1 MTTLSER
8 IQARFNFNLER
19 VNWVTIVFW
28 TIGIIALVLIA
39 IGSFRSVTSARLT
52 ATQWR
57 DLIIF
62 GLAQGGIYALIALG
76 YTMVYGVLG
85 FINFAHGEVFMS
97 GTMIGF
103 YVASSLQRN
112 GLWDQQPLLSFVLVL
127 LICMATS
134 TLVAVI
140 VERIAYKPL
149 RGAPR
154 LIPLITSI
162 GASFFLQYTFRG
174 LFGAGINTWPAMEAL
189 TGSFQIAGFTILR
202 SQALVIVAAV
212 LMMIGLYYFVEKTKV
227 GKTLRAVAEDKEI
240 AALMG
245 INVDRAIIMTFAVGG
260 AMAGV
265 AAMLYSLVFRNV
277 YFFSGFFPGI
287 KAFTAAVIGGIGNI
301 VGAMIGG
308 LLLGILETLGP
319 SLVLGGFD
327 VPAFSQLKDVI
338 AFLALVLVLII
349 RPTGILGE
357 RLAEERG

>member
-1 MTTLSER
+1 MSTLAER
-8 IQARFNFNLER
+8 IGGRFNINLER
-19 VNWVTIVFW
+19 VNWVTVVFW
-28 TIGIIALVLIA
+28 AIGIVSIVLIL
-39 IGSFRSVTSARLT
+39 IGSFRSIASGRLT

-57 DLIIF
+57 DLIVF
-62 GLAQGGIYALIALG
+62 GLAQGSIYALIALG

-97 GTMIGF
+97 GAMVGF
-103 YVASSLQRN
+103 YVAQSLN
-112 GLWDQQPLLSFVLVL
+112 GSGFWDAQPVISFFIVL
-127 LICMATS
+127 LVCMATS
-134 TLVAVI
+134 TLIAVI
-140 VERIAYKPL
+140 VERVAYKPL
-149 RGAPR
+149 RGSPR

-174 LFGAGINTWPAMEAL
+174 FFGAGINTWPAFEAL
-189 TGSFQIAGFTILR
+189 SGALQIGGFRILK

-212 LMMIGLYYFVEKTKV
+212 LMMVGLYYFVEKTKI

-245 INVDRAIIMTFAVGG
+245 INVDRAIVMTFAVGG

-265 AAMLYSLVFRNV
+265 AAMLYSLVFRNI

-301 VGAMIGG
+301 VGAMVGG
-308 LLLGILETLGP
+308 LLLGILESIGP
-319 SLVLGGFD
+319 SLVLGGFEIT
-327 VPAFSQLKDVI
+327 AFTQLKDVV
-338 AFLALVLVLII
+338 AFLALVLVLIL
-349 RPTGILGE
+349 RPHGILGE